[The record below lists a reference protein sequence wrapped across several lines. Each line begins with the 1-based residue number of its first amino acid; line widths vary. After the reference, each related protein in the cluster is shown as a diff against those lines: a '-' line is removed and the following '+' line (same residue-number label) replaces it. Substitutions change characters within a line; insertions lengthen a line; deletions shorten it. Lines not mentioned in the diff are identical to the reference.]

1 MINDRQN
8 LASDGVV
15 NISFVINKET
25 LKLQSDASISTNGL
39 IPEKELRHFNKEIN
53 TMIDNFIINSKFDKT
68 NFSQKIAQE
77 EFRGLVRKYISR
89 AKKRFPIINVHIFF
103 I

>member
-25 LKLQSDASISTNGL
+25 LKLQSDASIST
-39 IPEKELRHFNKEIN
+39 
-53 TMIDNFIINSKFDKT
+53 MD
-68 NFSQKIAQE
+68 
-77 EFRGLVRKYISR
+77 
-89 AKKRFPIINVHIFF
+89 
-103 I
+103 